1 MVYEDLEKIFEE
13 IDKDV
18 EVNEKGDKMH
28 CGFPIDSSSLS
39 SLLPFF
45 FFLMRKLIFRQ
56 SKCVRFRLSGV
67 EFSIDVTTYEKL

>member
-1 MVYEDLEKIFEE
+1 MVYEDFEKIFEE

-18 EVNEKGDKMH
+18 ELNEKGDKMQ
-28 CGFPIDSSSLS
+28 CGFPVDSSSLS
-39 SLLPFF
+39 SLLA